1 MTEAYARLVGALL
14 LVLLSTVFFTNGI
27 EWLGHKLRLGE
38 GAVGSTLAAW
48 GTALP
53 EVLVPLVAI
62 FSGKGTAIRQDIGVG
77 AILGAPLMLSTLAF
91 GLLGLAVL
99 FFSRA
104 GLRQKRLFPRR
115 SVGRRDLTFFVLV
128 FAVALGA
135 GFLPPLGK
143 TIVAVGLLAVYA
155 GFVVWVIARGRGT
168 FKEREQIPALYFQPR
183 GEEPSTAAVIIQVLV
198 AFVWMVVGAEI
209 FVGGIERLADGLG
222 IRPFILAVLVVPL
235 ATELPE
241 LLNSLLWLSRRKD
254 TLAFGNV
261 TGAMAFQASVVPAVG
276 IMLTPWR
283 LGPVELGSG
292 LLALAAGG
300 VILRSFWLRRGIT
313 PGILLSAGGLYLVFV
328 FLVWGGLL

>member
-1 MTEAYARLVGALL
+1 MAGALL

-27 EWLGHKLRLGE
+27 EWLGRKLRLGE

-62 FSGKGTAIRQDIGVG
+62 LTGKGTAVREDIGIG

-104 GLRQKRLFPRR
+104 GLRRGQLFPRR
-115 SVGRRDLTFFVLV
+115 SVGRRDLTFFLLV

-135 GFLPPLGK
+135 GFLPPPEK
-143 TIVAVGLLAVYA
+143 MTVAFGLLAVYA
-155 GFVVWVIARGRGT
+155 GFVVWVLTRGRGT
-168 FKEREQIPALYFQPR
+168 FKGGEQPPPLYFQPR
-183 GEEPSTAAVIIQVLV
+183 VGEPSWAVVVIQVLV
-198 AFVWMVVGAEI
+198 AFSWMVMGAEI
-209 FVGGIERLADGLG
+209 FVGGIERLAANLEV
-222 IRPFILAVLVVPL
+222 RPFILAVLVVPL

-241 LLNSLLWLSRRKD
+241 LTNSLLWLSRRKD

-261 TGAMAFQASVVPAVG
+261 TGAMVFQASVVPAVG
-276 IMLTPWR
+276 ILLTPWN
-283 LGPVELGSG
+283 LGPMELGSG
-292 LLALAAGG
+292 VLALAAAG
-300 VILRSFWLRRGIT
+300 VVLRAFWLRKGIR
-313 PGILLSAGGLYLVFV
+313 PGILLAVGGLYLLFV
-328 FLVWGGLL
+328 FLVLGGFW